1 MVSVTD
7 SATGG
12 VLYVAATGPPYPI
25 EISMGGADAGT
36 LSFDKWNQ
44 PVSVFAPANAID
56 VAQLQSGH

>member
-1 MVSVTD
+1 VVSVTD

-44 PVSVFAPANAID
+44 PVSVLRRRTRSTSPSFRE
-56 VAQLQSGH
+56 